1 VQDPL
6 EPDRARMVEEQIK
19 ARGVSDQSVLR
30 ALLTVPR
37 HEFVPEENQH
47 EAYRDGPLPIG
58 NGQTISQPYMVASMT
73 EAARVEPGSRILEIG
88 TGSGYQAAIL
98 AELGASVFTVE
109 RLELLSKR
117 AQGILVSLGY
127 TEIRFLVAD
136 GTLGWQSEAPFDA
149 VVVTAGAPQLP
160 EPLLEQLADGG
171 RLVIPIEDGFS
182 QVLYVVTKTG
192 GETRRERKERCTF
205 VPLIGKYGWD
215 R

>member
-1 VQDPL
+1 MQDPL

>member
-1 VQDPL
+1 
-6 EPDRARMVEEQIK
+6 
-19 ARGVSDQSVLR
+19 
-30 ALLTVPR
+30 
-37 HEFVPEENQH
+37 
-47 EAYRDGPLPIG
+47 
-58 NGQTISQPYMVASMT
+58 MVASMT
-73 EAARVEPGSRILEIG
+73 EAARVEPGSRVLEIG

-109 RLELLSKR
+109 RLEVLSNR
-117 AQGILVSLGY
+117 AQGILASLGY

-136 GTLGWQSEAPFDA
+136 GTLGWKSEAPFDA
-149 VVVTAGAPQLP
+149 VVVTAGAPRLP

-182 QVLYVVTKTG
+182 QVLYVVTKTAG
-192 GETRRERKERCTF
+192 KTHKERKERCTF

>member
-1 VQDPL
+1 MQDPL
-6 EPDRARMVEEQIK
+6 EPARARMVEEQIK